1 MEQRRLNTLIGLAM
15 VGVGVLQ
22 TGVYALQ
29 SEWIPMVL
37 GVLYAVIG
45 IAYLWVHVYTAGQ

>member
-1 MEQRRLNTLIGLAM
+1 M

-22 TGVYALQ
+22 TGVYVLE
-29 SEWIPMVL
+29 SKWVPTVL
-37 GVLYAVIG
+37 GALYAGIG